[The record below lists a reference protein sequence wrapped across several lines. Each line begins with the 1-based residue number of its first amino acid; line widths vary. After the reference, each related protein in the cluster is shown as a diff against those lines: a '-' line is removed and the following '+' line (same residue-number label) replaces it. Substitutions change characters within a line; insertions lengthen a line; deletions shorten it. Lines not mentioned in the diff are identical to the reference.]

1 VSSRVP
7 LDAGRTSALLLA
19 NRRCAPTRRTRPALV
34 LAGAPGPRR
43 RGCLCPGGV
52 TNPAALAW
60 RPWLLRS
67 GTGSPRGR
75 RPSGRFRHVLGRML
89 PSRAPGP
96 LMRAAGNAQR
106 TTGLSDR
113 TRGCSGSVSS
123 WRLAQRR
130 CLSSSSSNLRSA
142 GRVTFQLTNV
152 PRSPATDRLTG
163 RTASSSGDGECP
175 QHLEALIGSAQ
186 VPAMFI
192 DEHLST
198 WDVRC

>member
-1 VSSRVP
+1 MLP
-7 LDAGRTSALLLA
+7 LAQGKQAS
-19 NRRCAPTRRTRPALV
+19 RPAIGEQEVCADAQDQTRFV

-130 CLSSSSSNLRSA
+130 CLSSSSSNLRRSA

-198 WDVRC
+198 WHVRC